1 MADKP
6 CINTWLQLN
15 NFDGLESKG
24 RIYPSFLYFFNGV
37 AFYKNLFIIIVMTI
51 LNLGFLSIALLA
63 LLFFIDR
70 KIKGGKSVILKIIS
84 LAFFT
89 LLVVGTVYFYGTAAL
104 ESFQVDVRSFS
115 KIKAFFSSRIVAL
128 IVTAI
133 LVLFLLVSTIHVT
146 IVLIRSNKVIKNK
159 TEKSTEILSVSYDI
173 DVIPDNS
180 VLSMKK
186 INSKRLVDNTLVFS
200 FAFDKKYGAL
210 LENL

>member
-1 MADKP
+1 
-6 CINTWLQLN
+6 
-15 NFDGLESKG
+15 
-24 RIYPSFLYFFNGV
+24 
-37 AFYKNLFIIIVMTI
+37 MTI
-51 LNLGFLSIALLA
+51 FTLGFISIALLA

-146 IVLIRSNKVIKNK
+146 FVLIRFNKVIKNK
-159 TEKSTEILSVSYDI
+159 TENSTEILSVSYDI
-173 DVIPDNS
+173 DVIPDNT
-180 VLSMKK
+180 VLSMEK
-186 INSKRLVDNTLVFS
+186 NNRERLELDNLVFS
-200 FAFDKKYGAL
+200 FENKKGEIA
-210 LENL
+210 

>member
-1 MADKP
+1 
-6 CINTWLQLN
+6 
-15 NFDGLESKG
+15 
-24 RIYPSFLYFFNGV
+24 
-37 AFYKNLFIIIVMTI
+37 MTI
-51 LNLGFLSIALLA
+51 FTLGFISIALLA

-146 IVLIRSNKVIKNK
+146 FVLIRFNKVIKNK

-180 VLSMKK
+180 VLSMEK
-186 INSKRLVDNTLVFS
+186 NNRERLEFII
-200 FAFDKKYGAL
+200 
-210 LENL
+210 

>member
-1 MADKP
+1 
-6 CINTWLQLN
+6 
-15 NFDGLESKG
+15 
-24 RIYPSFLYFFNGV
+24 
-37 AFYKNLFIIIVMTI
+37 MTI
-51 LNLGFLSIALLA
+51 LNLGFLSIVLLA

-133 LVLFLLVSTIHVT
+133 LVLFLLLSTIHVT
-146 IVLIRSNKVIKNK
+146 FVLIRFNEVIKNK
-159 TEKSTEILSVSYDI
+159 TEKYTEILSVSYDI

-180 VLSMKK
+180 VLNVEK
-186 INSKRLVDNTLVFS
+186 NNRERLELNNLVFS
-200 FAFDKKYGAL
+200 FAFGGQR
-210 LENL
+210 

>member
-1 MADKP
+1 
-6 CINTWLQLN
+6 
-15 NFDGLESKG
+15 
-24 RIYPSFLYFFNGV
+24 
-37 AFYKNLFIIIVMTI
+37 MTI
-51 LNLGFLSIALLA
+51 FTLGFISIALLA

-146 IVLIRSNKVIKNK
+146 FVLIRFNKVIKNK

-173 DVIPDNS
+173 DVIPDNT
-180 VLSMKK
+180 VLSMEK
-186 INSKRLVDNTLVFS
+186 NNRERLELDNLVFS
-200 FAFDKKYGAL
+200 FENKKGEIA
-210 LENL
+210 